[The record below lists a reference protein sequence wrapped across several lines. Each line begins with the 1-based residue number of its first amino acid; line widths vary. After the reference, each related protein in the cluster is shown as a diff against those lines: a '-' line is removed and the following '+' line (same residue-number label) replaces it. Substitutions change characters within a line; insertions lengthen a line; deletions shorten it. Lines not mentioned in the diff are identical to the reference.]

1 MRGPLK
7 ASRTD
12 VCGSGFTVVT
22 WEMAMFS
29 EVWRKGKARI
39 MERVS
44 REQLQFE
51 SGFGDLDDPMEGRLP
66 DFYKGIRD
74 LIVFVMDGGWRF
86 VFVDDR
92 IEAIT
97 GYTAR
102 SFLDGSKTLLDI
114 VHEDDRRTLE
124 RVMETSVHSDLYL
137 AGEFRIVARDGQA
150 RWLRIRG
157 PITLHDDGTVISIRG
172 VINDVTQRKQA
183 EAALERERQIFV
195 SVVDS
200 LEDGIY
206 ILSDDHQ
213 IRFMNQAL
221 IDLLNDETGEESYDS
236 LEQRENIFPWLALT
250 AARSESCGFEE
261 LHLPAL
267 GRTFHVRSFPIA
279 SRQGYI
285 GKLGQLKDITKIRKL
300 ERKLKDAALRVRAI
314 AKAANMARL
323 GIFILEDDEAIE
335 GRFRFANEAFCR
347 ITGYERDE
355 LMRMSI
361 ASLIHPDDL
370 PATMDHYR
378 RRLRGEALDDEAEL
392 HMVRKDGTEI
402 VVLLMGARTM
412 HAGKVTTVG
421 FLRDITVRKELQK
434 SLELSQRLAS
444 VGKLAAEIAHEIN
457 NPLTSVLTF
466 HNLVDKI
473 LDQQPFP
480 AQRTSELRDY
490 VRYANSEAKRC
501 AEISRNLLNFSRN
514 HEISVKDHDIR
525 EILEKTLDILRHRA
539 ELNTIDIVTSHGEG
553 IPRIVCDYQR
563 IQQVFINL
571 FWNALEAMPRGGV
584 LTVTTRFE
592 PGKQSVGDQEDDEGR
607 VRITVADTGMGI
619 PPENLDRIFEP
630 FFSTKSEKSGVG
642 LGLSVAYGIVKRHQ
656 GDIRVQSVSGS
667 GTRFTVTLPVDF
679 RRRSSCPGAV
689 A

>member
-1 MRGPLK
+1 
-7 ASRTD
+7 
-12 VCGSGFTVVT
+12 
-22 WEMAMFS
+22 MFLR
-29 EVWRKGKARI
+29 VWRKGETRI
-39 MERVS
+39 MENAS
-44 REQLQFE
+44 REMWRSE
-51 SGFGDLDDPMEGRLP
+51 SGFGDPDNPVMGRLP
-66 DFYKGIRD
+66 DFFKGIRD
-74 LIVFVMDGGWRF
+74 LIAFVMDGDWRF
-86 VFVDDR
+86 LFIDDR

-97 GYTAR
+97 GYAAR
-102 SFLDGSKTLLDI
+102 NFLDGSLKLLDL
-114 VHEDDRRTLE
+114 VHEGDRRTLE
-124 RVMETSVHSDLYL
+124 RALETSIHSDRYL
-137 AGEFRIVARDGQA
+137 AGEFRIVAKDGET

-157 PITLHDDGTVISIRG
+157 PITVHDDNTVVSIRG

-183 EAALERERQIFV
+183 ETALERERQIFI

-221 IDLLNDETGEESYDS
+221 IDLLNDEAGEESYDS
-236 LEQRENIFPWLALT
+236 LEQRESLFPWLALS
-250 AARSESCGFEE
+250 AARNESCGFEE
-261 LHLPAL
+261 LHLAAL
-267 GRTFHVRSFPIA
+267 GKTFHVRSFPIC
-279 SRQGYI
+279 SRQGVI

-335 GRFRFANEAFCR
+335 GRFRFANEAFCQ
-347 ITGYERDE
+347 ITGFARDQ

-361 ASLIHPDDL
+361 AGLIHPDDL
-370 PATMDHYR
+370 HLAMDHYR
-378 RRLRGEALDDEAEL
+378 RRLRGETLDDEAEL
-392 HMVRKDGTEI
+392 QMVRQDGTVI
-402 VVLLMGARTM
+402 VVLLMGVRTM
-412 HAGKVTTVG
+412 HAGKVATVG
-421 FLRDITVRKELQK
+421 FLRDITVRRELQK

-457 NPLTSVLTF
+457 NPLTSILTF
-466 HNLVDKI
+466 HDLVEKI

-480 AQRTSELRDY
+480 IHRTAELRDY
-490 VRYANSEAKRC
+490 LRYANSEAKRC

-539 ELNTIDIVTSHGEG
+539 ELNTIDIVTSHGED

-571 FWNALEAMPRGGV
+571 FWNALEAMPNGGV
-584 LTVTTRFE
+584 LTVTTSFE
-592 PGKQSVGDQEDDEGR
+592 QGNQSMGDQLDDEGR

-619 PPENLDRIFEP
+619 PPGNLDRIFEP

-667 GTRFTVTLPVDF
+667 GARFTVTLPVDF
-679 RRRSSCPGAV
+679 RRRASCPGRMV
-689 A
+689 

>member
-1 MRGPLK
+1 MER
-7 ASRTD
+7 ASRET
-12 VCGSGFTVVT
+12 
-22 WEMAMFS
+22 
-29 EVWRKGKARI
+29 
-39 MERVS
+39 
-44 REQLQFE
+44 LQFE
-51 SGFGDLDDPMEGRLP
+51 SGFRDPGDPAKGHSL
-66 DFYKGIRD
+66 DFYKDIRD
-74 LIVFVMDGGWRF
+74 LIVFVMDGDWRF
-86 VFVDDR
+86 LFIDDR

-97 GYTAR
+97 GYAAR
-102 SFLDGSKTLLDI
+102 NFLDGSLKLLDL
-114 VHEDDRRTLE
+114 VHEEDRRTLE
-124 RVMETSVHSDLYL
+124 RALETSAHSDLYL
-137 AGEFRIVARDGQA
+137 AAEFRIIAGGGEM

-157 PITLHDDGTVISIRG
+157 PISTRDDGTVASIRG
-172 VINDVTQRKQA
+172 VINNVTQRKQA
-183 EAALERERQIFV
+183 EAALERERQIFI

-221 IDLLNDETGEESYDS
+221 IDLLNDEAGGESYDS
-236 LEQRENIFPWLALT
+236 LEQRENLFPWLALT

-267 GRTFHVRSFPIA
+267 GKTFHVRSFPIA
-279 SRQGYI
+279 SRQGYM

-323 GIFILEDDEAIE
+323 GIFILEDDEKIE

-347 ITGYERDE
+347 ITGFTRDE
-355 LMRMSI
+355 LMNMSI
-361 ASLIHPDDL
+361 AGLIYPDDL
-370 PATMDHYR
+370 PATMDQYR
-378 RRLRGEALDDEAEL
+378 RRLRGEVLDDEAEL
-392 HMVRKDGTEI
+392 HMVRKDGMKI
-402 VVLLMGARTM
+402 QVLFMGARTM
-412 HAGKVTTVG
+412 HAGKVATVG

-457 NPLTSVLTF
+457 NPLTSILTF
-466 HNLVDKI
+466 HDLVDKI

-480 AQRTSELRDY
+480 AQRIAELREY

-539 ELNTIDIVTSHGEG
+539 ELNAVDIVTSHGEG
-553 IPRIVCDYQR
+553 IPWIVCDYQR

-571 FWNALEAMPRGGV
+571 FWNALEAMPDGGV
-584 LTVTTRFE
+584 LTVATSLE
-592 PGKQSVGDQEDDEGR
+592 PQDRSMGDRQEDDPGC
-607 VRITVADTGMGI
+607 VRITVSDTGMGI

-656 GDIRVQSVSGS
+656 GDIRVQSAGGS

-679 RRRSSCPGAV
+679 RRRVPCPGAV
-689 A
+689 VRRE